1 MQILPKRDNFS
12 LVEIFTFLQKDI
24 YFQDKLRHEVEL
36 IIDGNPGGIWPQ
48 GFIIPRG
55 HQLCPLTQP

>member
-12 LVEIFTFLQKDI
+12 LVEILTFLQKDI

-36 IIDGNPGGIWPQ
+36 IIDPGGIWPQ
-48 GFIIPRG
+48 GFIISRG